1 MTRGGRQP
9 SAGVRCSF
17 SKQHHTQVRVLRY
30 PSGETRYIRYPVD
43 ATMDLDEEE
52 ENEGFACWDV
62 SGLWGVNARAG
73 GHARPQS
80 GSRHK
85 HQLPT
90 SSHQPSV
97 QETAAYL
104 EGLFAA
110 SYEAQP
116 LVDVDHCY
124 QVLHGCPWVLPRPVF
139 VLACKGPG
147 AAAED
152 DIRNTY
158 TLRTKVE
165 QEGAA
170 DALAKLLKKQ
180 HLSDV
185 LEVAEMRDGVVAFEA
200 AADAD
205 RFASKLE
212 EEGHSQVMIA
222 EVDSH
227 KLFRMVSDVR
237 ALVVLLPRGTDIPA
251 PYQLAASLK
260 QKTSWDS
267 M

>member
-1 MTRGGRQP
+1 MAGTLSLLLTKTRHVLIRPRRQP
-9 SAGVRCSF
+9 AAGVRCWF
-17 SKQHHTQVRVLRY
+17 SKQHTQ
-30 PSGETRYIRYPVD
+30 
-43 ATMDLDEEE
+43 
-52 ENEGFACWDV
+52 
-62 SGLWGVNARAG
+62 AG
-73 GHARPQS
+73 P
-80 GSRHK
+80 RHK
-85 HQLPT
+85 QQLPPSTPQT
-90 SSHQPSV
+90 SF

-124 QVLHGCPWVLPRPVF
+124 QILHGCPWVLPRPVF

-147 AAAED
+147 ASAED

-158 TLRTKVE
+158 TMRTKVKL
-165 QEGAA
+165 EGAA
-170 DALAKLLKKQ
+170 DAVAKLLKKQ

-185 LEVAEMRDGVVAFEA
+185 LEVAEMRDGVVAFED

-205 RFASKLE
+205 RFAGKLE
-212 EEGHSQVMIA
+212 EEGNSQVMIA

-237 ALVVLLPRGTDIPA
+237 ALVVLLRGGADIPA

-260 QKTSWDS
+260 KTTSWDS